1 MKASELRGKSA
12 AELNGL
18 VAELLRERFNLQMQ
32 KALGQLS
39 KPDRIQ
45 KVRRDVARIYQVLAE
60 KESVR

>member
-1 MKASELRGKSA
+1 MKSSELRGKDV
-12 AELNGL
+12 AELKGL

-39 KPDRIQ
+39 KPDRVQ

>member
-1 MKASELRGKSA
+1 MKSSELRGKSV
-12 AELNGL
+12 AELKGL

-39 KPDRIQ
+39 KPDRVQ

>member
-1 MKASELRGKSA
+1 MKSSELRGKSVT
-12 AELNGL
+12 ELKGL
-18 VAELLRERFNLQMQ
+18 VTELLRERFNLQMQ

>member
-1 MKASELRGKSA
+1 MKSSELRGKSA
-12 AELNGL
+12 AELKGL

-45 KVRRDVARIYQVLAE
+45 KVRRDVARVYQVLAE
-60 KESVR
+60 KELVR